1 MAQDSTIAAHAP
13 HGATPG
19 AHGAEHGVHGHPRLE
34 HHFENME
41 QQKDAT
47 TLGMWAFLLQE
58 IMFFGG
64 LFMCY
69 ILYRMMYPA
78 AFAEGSNHLDV
89 MLGGIN
95 TAVLIGSSL
104 SMAMAVYA
112 SQTGK
117 QRMLMGMLTL
127 TLVLGLAFMGIK
139 YVEYSHKIHD
149 GLFPG
154 FGLWHYD
161 GANPAEGPHVQM
173 FFVIYFLMTGMHA
186 LHMIVGVGILLWLM
200 KRAKNNEFG
209 PEYHGPIELFGLY
222 WHFVDII
229 WIFLFP
235 LLYLV
240 NRHIPGS

>member
-1 MAQDSTIAAHAP
+1 MAHDSAVAV
-13 HGATPG
+13 
-19 AHGAEHGVHGHPRLE
+19 HGVHGHPRLE

-47 TLGMWAFLLQE
+47 VMGMWAFLMQE
-58 IMFFGG
+58 ILFFGG
-64 LFMCY
+64 LFMAY
-69 ILYRMMYPA
+69 ILYRTLYPA
-78 AFAEGSNHLDV
+78 AWAEGSNHLDI

-104 SMAMAVYA
+104 TMAMAVYA

-117 QRMLMGMLTL
+117 QKMLFNMLLFTL
-127 TLVLGLAFMGIK
+127 ILGLVFMVIK
-139 YVEYSHKIHD
+139 YFEYTHKIHD

-154 FGLWHYD
+154 FGLWNYTGD
-161 GANPAEGPHVQM
+161 NPAGAPHVQM
-173 FFVIYFLMTGMHA
+173 FFVIYFAMTGMHA
-186 LHMIVGVGILLWLM
+186 LHMIIGVGILLWLM
-200 KRAKNNEFG
+200 MRAKKGEFG
-209 PEYHGPIELFGLY
+209 PEYHGPIEIFGLY

-240 NRHIPGS
+240 NRHMPGH